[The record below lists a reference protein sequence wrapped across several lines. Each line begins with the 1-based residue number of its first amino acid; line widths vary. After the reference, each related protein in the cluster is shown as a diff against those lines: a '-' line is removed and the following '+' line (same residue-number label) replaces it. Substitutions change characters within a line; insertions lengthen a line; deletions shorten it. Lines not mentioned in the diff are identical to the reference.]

1 MTTITHAS
9 CANDTNDTKKV
20 FLYFPLAEKI
30 VKQKDEIVRKYRDKF
45 YIHFYQYTG
54 FQFRMS

>member
-1 MTTITHAS
+1 MTHAS